1 MAKHLAPKGISLAV
15 LLSIISLVFL
25 VACTGPQGDRG
36 SSGATGQSGLQGE
49 QGPSGSS
56 GAPGLSGSQGSSG
69 PAGREGPQGPTGSR
83 GSAGAQGIAG
93 PQGPEG
99 SLGAAGRRG
108 PQGAAGPPGPP
119 GPPGGNAVSP
129 WADVIVAA
137 VETGGTTSVWG
148 SGFGAFERISLVAGA
163 TSGGNDV
170 ILGSSVANQSGAFS
184 AEVGVDLG
192 PGIYSLWA
200 IGDDGS
206 QATAPLL
213 ILAEK

>member
-36 SSGATGQSGLQGE
+36 SSGGQGQSGLQGE

-69 PAGREGPQGPTGSR
+69 PAGREGPQGPRGSR
-83 GSAGAQGIAG
+83 GGTGAQGIAG

-99 SLGAAGRRG
+99 SLGAVGPRG
-108 PQGAAGPPGPP
+108 LQSTAGPPGPP
-119 GPPGGNAVSP
+119 GRDAVSP

-163 TSGGNDV
+163 ATGGNDV

-213 ILAEK
+213 VLAEK